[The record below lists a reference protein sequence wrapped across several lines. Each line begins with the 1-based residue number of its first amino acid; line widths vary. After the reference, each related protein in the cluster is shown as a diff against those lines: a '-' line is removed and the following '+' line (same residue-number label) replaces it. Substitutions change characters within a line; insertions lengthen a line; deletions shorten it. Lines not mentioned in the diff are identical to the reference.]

1 MADYQIFEA
10 GDVVLQS
17 GLTYRGARL
26 AYKTL
31 RHARRRE
38 VERHRLSDFVRRAAP
53 DLEWADRRPA
63 SRSIPTKYF
72 IVIINK
78 FGNGL
83 SSFAQQHAAAV
94 RPRPLPAFHDGR
106 QCAGAA
112 AAAAEVFGV
121 ERVRLVYGFSMGA
134 QQAFHW
140 AALFPDRV
148 ERIAPICGSAKTSPH
163 NFVFLEGVKAAL
175 TADPA
180 WQDGWFAT
188 QPTRGLRAMGR
199 VYAGW
204 GLTQAF
210 YREEEWRRSAIPR
223 SRISSSA
230 VGRAN
235 FRRRD
240 ANDLLAML
248 WTWQHADIS
257 ANELYSGDLGKA
269 LGAITA
275 DAMVMPCE
283 TDLYFTVEDNRRE
296 VARMPTR
303 RTRPIPRSG
312 AIAPATRR
320 STRKMPTSSTRPS
333 PNCWRGKP
341 RRNRSSLRAPQRVCS
356 DEDSL
361 SEALSG
367 VWLRHED
374 CFVACAPRNDGLGV
388 YDQHT

>member
-1 MADYQIFEA
+1 MPDFQVFEA

-26 AYKTL
+26 AYKTFGTL
-31 RHARRRE
+31 N
-38 VERHRLSDFVRRAAP
+38 AAKSNVIVHPTSYGAQHP
-53 DLEWADRRPA
+53 DLEWAVRDGRALDP
-63 SRSIPTKYF
+63 SRYF

-83 SSFAQQHAAAV
+83 SSSPSNTPPPFDRGRYPHFTMTDNVRVQQ
-94 RPRPLPAFHDGR
+94 RLL
-106 QCAGAA
+106 QQ
-112 AAAAEVFGV
+112 VFGV
-121 ERVRLVYGFSMGA
+121 ERVKLVYGFSMGA

-140 AALFPDRV
+140 GALFPERV
-148 ERIAPICGSAKTSPH
+148 ERIAAICGSAKTSAH

-188 QPTRGLRAMGR
+188 QPTRGFQAMGR

-204 GLTQAF
+204 GLSQAF
-210 YREEEWRRSAIPR
+210 YREEEWRKLGF
-223 SRISSSA
+223 SSLEDFL
-230 VGRAN
+230 VGSWEAN

-257 ANELYSGDLGKA
+257 ANELYNGDLANA

-275 DAMVMPCE
+275 RALVMPSE

-296 VARMPTR
+296 VARMPNAEL
-303 RTRPIPRSG
+303 RPIPSIWGHRAG
-312 AIAPATRR
+312 NPAQNPADARFI
-320 STRKMPTSSTRPS
+320 
-333 PNCWRGKP
+333 
-341 RRNRSSLRAPQRVCS
+341 
-356 DEDSL
+356 DEAMRELLAS
-361 SEALSG
+361 
-367 VWLRHED
+367 
-374 CFVACAPRNDGLGV
+374 
-388 YDQHT
+388 